1 MDQNQKIADRFGTA
15 RGKVNETNI
24 IKRFRILEFIEVY
37 CKVEIEQLNLGPTMK
52 TAGCSIVSLEAKSAK
67 SLFAQLPKLIWYS
80 HRSIGFSILNPPM

>member
-52 TAGCSIVSLEAKSAK
+52 TAGCSIASPEAKSAK
-67 SLFAQLPKLIWYS
+67 SLFAQLPKFIWYS